1 MREPGLRRYG
11 EEVTRSVL
19 GVDTLYRRDAT
30 RRVPAPESGHLGEE
44 GLVAVNLSELLAKEY
59 AGWPEAIS
67 DWEALRRRAEALVDA
82 SRRAYYEDLATSML
96 ALVSWSERGAGHPAG
111 SSFSEFGAR
120 ILGLERLA
128 FTSDEWEGART
139 SLQQHLHS
147 AGYRDRD
154 WRAALSRWEEERR
167 VPASEVVP
175 TLNELLAA
183 ARMRVE
189 ERMFA
194 LPPGRAICA
203 VGVRNVAYSAY
214 CDYVGG
220 EMQVNLDQPYTLPEL
235 RHLVAHEAYP
245 GHYTHLAVRE
255 AAAETGE
262 ATQDVL
268 LVITDTPTSPIFEG
282 IGDNGLDF
290 CWDVEPDDAV
300 VMALFRMRILAVC
313 RAAVCLAAGEPPESV
328 RAKLVDESA
337 GHPAWVDQ
345 RLRFLS
351 YPLRRP
357 FIFAYAWG
365 ERVVADVYRTIP
377 PTARPSFFGALYRHH
392 HSPRSL
398 RALQGGVSAR

>member
-1 MREPGLRRYG
+1 MNETGLRRYG

-19 GVDTLYRRDAT
+19 GVDALYRRDA
-30 RRVPAPESGHLGEE
+30 VGHGALTASSSLKTE
-44 GLVAVNLSELLAKEY
+44 GLVAVNLSELSAKEY
-59 AGWPEAIS
+59 AGWSEAFS
-67 DWEALRRRAEALVDA
+67 DWKALRRQAAALPDEA
-82 SRRAYYEDLATSML
+82 RRAYYEDLATSML
-96 ALVSWSERGAGHPAG
+96 ALVSWSERGAGHPMG
-111 SSFSEFGAR
+111 SSFSEFGTR
-120 ILGLERLA
+120 TLGLERLA
-128 FTSDEWEGART
+128 FTSDEWEHATT
-139 SLQQHLHS
+139 SLQRHLQD
-147 AGYRDRD
+147 AGYRDKD
-154 WRAALSRWEEERR
+154 WRVALSRWEEERR
-167 VPASEVVP
+167 VPASDVVP
-175 TLNELLAA
+175 LLNELLAA
-183 ARMRVE
+183 ARIQVE

-194 LPPGRAICA
+194 LPPERAIRA

-255 AAAETGE
+255 AAAATGE

-268 LVITDTPTSPIFEG
+268 LVITDTPTSSVFEG

-290 CWDVEPDDAV
+290 CWDVEPDDAA

-313 RAAVCLAAGEPPESV
+313 RAALCLAAGDPPETV
-328 RAKLVDESA
+328 REKLVDESA

-365 ERVVADVYRTIP
+365 ERLVADVYRTVAP
-377 PTARPSFFGALYRHH
+377 SARPSFFSALYRHQ
-392 HSPRSL
+392 HSPRAL
-398 RALQGGVSAR
+398 RALQGGISAR